1 MLRRTETRIRW
12 HWHIIPFILL
22 VEVSLD
28 DLDKIDVNDIESVDV
43 IKDTEE
49 NKVVYNLLA
58 PRKDG
63 IISIRTKSKVLLK
76 EWLAEQQSLEEKMLR
91 EDSKKGRVIIR

>member
-1 MLRRTETRIRW
+1 M
-12 HWHIIPFILL
+12 
-22 VEVSLD
+22 EVSLD

-49 NKVVYNLLA
+49 NKSVYNLLA
-58 PRKDG
+58 PRKGG

>member
-1 MLRRTETRIRW
+1 MLRRTETWIRW

-49 NKVVYNLLA
+49 NKAVYNLLA
-58 PRKDG
+58 PRKGG
-63 IISIRTKSKVLLK
+63 IISIRIKSKVLLK
-76 EWLAEQQSLEEKMLR
+76 EWLAV
-91 EDSKKGRVIIR
+91 KKRCFVKIQRKVAL

>member
-28 DLDKIDVNDIESVDV
+28 DLNKIDVNDIESVDV

-49 NKVVYNLLA
+49 NKAVYNLLA
-58 PRKDG
+58 PRKGG

-76 EWLAEQQSLEEKMLR
+76 EWLAV
-91 EDSKKGRVIIR
+91 KKIYFVKIQRKVAL